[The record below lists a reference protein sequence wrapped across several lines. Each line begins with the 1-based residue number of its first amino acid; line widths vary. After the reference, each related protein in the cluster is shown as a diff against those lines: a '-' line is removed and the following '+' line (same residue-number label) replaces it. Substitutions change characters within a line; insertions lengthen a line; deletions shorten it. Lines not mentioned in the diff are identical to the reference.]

1 MEIFSYIRSNSVG
14 SCRCSW
20 WQELLCR
27 CKKKSIISKVVVIR
41 NKMQIKI
48 MFARIDIRCKW
59 WYNYII
65 EMRKERRY
73 DNQ

>member
-1 MEIFSYIRSNSVG
+1 M
-14 SCRCSW
+14 
-20 WQELLCR
+20 QMQ
-27 CKKKSIISKVVVIR
+27 KKSIISKVVVTH

-59 WYNYII
+59 WYNDII